1 MFYNLP
7 QKCTITILDVSGQII
22 DRINFIA
29 PNPNDGTYT
38 WDMFSKDGIEVAN
51 GLYIYVVEY
60 EGGKQVGYFAI
71 LR

>member
-1 MFYNLP
+1 
-7 QKCTITILDVSGQII
+7 
-22 DRINFIA
+22 
-29 PNPNDGTYT
+29 
-38 WDMFSKDGIEVAN
+38 MFSKDGIEVAN